1 MHRIQVSNVLG
12 KQHHRLTV
20 HPSHLLAFF
29 LLHSH
34 SISFLFCHQRL
45 SFCTCLPQPV
55 SRSDL
60 ALRYFHSLSIFLILP
75 MCLSFPFSSPF
86 SFILIYLTNLQQT
99 TTLTSYSS
107 ENLKKILRW
116 ISFTALCPQGTH
128 GLLWERDEH
137 MVTMQSVHMCAIY
150 VYTHLCDVY
159 ISAYT
164 HGWSLI
170 IIPFLLSALSNHNI
184 VRVAWHSY
192 FYLSALKS
200 SSHAAL
206 RLISLKYC
214 SCKFLSKTEM
224 SSKWFPP
231 K

>member
-1 MHRIQVSNVLG
+1 MYRIQVSNAVG
-12 KQHHRLTV
+12 KQHHCLAV
-20 HPSHLLAFF
+20 HPSHLLACF
-29 LLHSH
+29 LFHSY

-45 SFCTCLPQPV
+45 TVCACLPQPI
-55 SRSDL
+55 SQSDL
-60 ALRYFHSLSIFLILP
+60 ALLYFHALSLILP
-75 MCLSFPFSSPF
+75 MFPLQLSF
-86 SFILIYLTNLQQT
+86 LIHINLFDKPSANYYFNQ
-99 TTLTSYSS
+99 LLFWEPEKNSKMLYCSLPPRNSWTSKG
-107 ENLKKILRW
+107 ERW
-116 ISFTALCPQGTH
+116 TH
-128 GLLWERDEH
+128 GYN
-137 MVTMQSVHMCAIY
+137 AICTY
-150 VYTHLCDVY
+150 VYHLCIYTFIYTFMWCVY

-164 HGWSLI
+164 YGWSLI

-206 RLISLKYC
+206 RVISLKYC

>member
-1 MHRIQVSNVLG
+1 
-12 KQHHRLTV
+12 
-20 HPSHLLAFF
+20 
-29 LLHSH
+29 
-34 SISFLFCHQRL
+34 
-45 SFCTCLPQPV
+45 
-55 SRSDL
+55 
-60 ALRYFHSLSIFLILP
+60 
-75 MCLSFPFSSPF
+75 
-86 SFILIYLTNLQQT
+86 
-99 TTLTSYSS
+99 
-107 ENLKKILRW
+107 
-116 ISFTALCPQGTH
+116 
-128 GLLWERDEH
+128 

-150 VYTHLCDVY
+150 VYTHLYTHLCDVY

-192 FYLSALKS
+192 FYLSVLKS

-224 SSKWFPP
+224 SSK
-231 K
+231 

>member
-1 MHRIQVSNVLG
+1 MYRIQVSNAVG
-12 KQHHRLTV
+12 KQHHCLAV
-20 HPSHLLAFF
+20 HPSHLLACF
-29 LLHSH
+29 LFHSY
-34 SISFLFCHQRL
+34 SISFLFFFISVLPSALVSPSPSANQISPFSTFML
-45 SFCTCLPQPV
+45 SL
-55 SRSDL
+55 
-60 ALRYFHSLSIFLILP
+60 FLILP
-75 MCLSFPFSSPF
+75 MFPLQLSF
-86 SFILIYLTNLQQT
+86 LIHINLFDKPSANYYFNQ
-99 TTLTSYSS
+99 LLFWEPEKNSKMLYCSLPPRNSWTSKG
-107 ENLKKILRW
+107 ERW
-116 ISFTALCPQGTH
+116 TH
-128 GLLWERDEH
+128 GYNAI
-137 MVTMQSVHMCAIY
+137 CAY
-150 VYTHLCDVY
+150 VYHLCIYTFIYTFMWCVY

-164 HGWSLI
+164 YGWSLI

-206 RLISLKYC
+206 RVISMKYC